1 MTAPTRAT
9 THSHPYPTQH
19 PVHDALEC
27 RCLSVGE
34 LEALKAAHP
43 IAAIAARYGLEL
55 VRSGSRLVGLCPLH
69 NETHPSFTLFPAAG
83 RFYCFGCLQGGDV
96 IDLVRLLDGVSFRQ
110 ALDRLQGGRS
120 LSPGQLTVARRR
132 DAALADRPARC
143 LQVRQSTEGQAALE
157 VATTLYQQALEETAE
172 AQCYLTRRG
181 ISHELA
187 RGCRVGYCP
196 GWGLVEALRR
206 AGVSLGAAWEVGLL
220 VGRAGRERFAGRVTI
235 PEIRRGRPTWLIGRL
250 LDETTDAPRYMG
262 LPGPRPLLGL
272 ECIVGHAVVIG
283 AEGVFDWLTL
293 IGWGM
298 PAFAAVGTALSP
310 GAREELAALPA
321 VRTIY
326 LAFDR
331 DPPGREAALHLA
343 TRLRQRVPLPQVR
356 LVELPPGIKDVN
368 ELGQLPDGEARF
380 RDCLRRAGPAAHV
393 PPADQSRHSAPAADS
408 ANHATRSDT
417 EPSAHQEQEAA

>member
-1 MTAPTRAT
+1 MTSPTRAT

-19 PVHDALEC
+19 PVHDALE
-27 RCLSVGE
+27 RRRLSVGE

-43 IAAIAARYGLEL
+43 IAAIAARHGLEL

-69 NETHPSFTLFPAAG
+69 NETRPSFTLFPDAG
-83 RFYCFGCLQGGDV
+83 RFYCFGCRQGGDV

-110 ALDRLQGGRS
+110 ALDRLQDGRS
-120 LSPGQLTVARRR
+120 LSPGQLTAARLR

-143 LQVRQSTEGQAALE
+143 LQARQAPEGQAALE
-157 VATTLYQQALEETAE
+157 VATTFYQQALEETAE
-172 AQCYLTRRG
+172 AQRYLTRRG
-181 ISHELA
+181 IGPDLA
-187 RGCRVGYCP
+187 RACRVGYCP

-206 AGVSLGAAWEVGLL
+206 AGMSLVAAWEVGLL

-235 PEIRRGRPTWLIGRL
+235 PELRRGRPTWLIGRL

-272 ECIVGHAVVIG
+272 ERIVGHAAAIG
-283 AEGVFDWLTL
+283 TEGVFDWLTL
-293 IGWGM
+293 LGWGL

-310 GAREELAALPA
+310 GAREELARVPT

-331 DPPGREAALHLA
+331 DPPGYEAAQHLA
-343 TRLRQRVPLPQVR
+343 ARLRQRVL

-368 ELGQLPDGEARF
+368 ELSHRPNGEAHF
-380 RDCLRRAGPAAHV
+380 RDCLRHAGPAAHV
-393 PPADQSRHSAPAADS
+393 APADQSRHTAPAADS
-408 ANHATRSDT
+408 ANHATCSDT